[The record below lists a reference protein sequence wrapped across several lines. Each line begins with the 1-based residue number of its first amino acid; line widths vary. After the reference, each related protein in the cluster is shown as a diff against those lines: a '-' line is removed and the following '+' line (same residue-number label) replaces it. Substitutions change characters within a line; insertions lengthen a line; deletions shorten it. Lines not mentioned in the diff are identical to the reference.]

1 VRPAARSPLIALA
14 AAWLALAGC
23 TASEDPSPQQRPP
36 SPTQARSSPVT
47 RAGGRIVVGLPGEP
61 PTLDPYSPVASELT
75 WEVVRPVYPSLFRF
89 LPDGKVEESLATSME
104 SNGTSAEVT
113 LRKAFW
119 SDGRRITARDVV
131 RSVRRARVPSGLA
144 RIDSARARGRRVV
157 VLSGRVQ
164 NWERALATVAFVLP
178 AGKARRSVAGGP
190 LRIQST
196 TPGLEV
202 IYRPNQRWW
211 GSVGV
216 SEVVIRYTRGV
227 EMLLALLERERLDVA
242 AIPSSVNL
250 EERLDQLGLEHGA
263 SLGWDSIYL
272 DIGGAGFSDAEAAS
286 LLASVDRNV
295 IEEGLIR
302 DAGRT
307 TNSLNPAPGPASPKE
322 LSTGSTAPLPSGTIQ
337 LATTLGDELLEIMQR
352 IIQAQVERGDLEVE
366 LVSVEPSDFYGD
378 WMIDDPADLALRR
391 ASGAPGEVHH
401 PARRESLPLFHVER
415 VGAWLPGIV
424 GLRPN
429 PTFDGMLWNV
439 EEWRAA
445 S

>member
-1 VRPAARSPLIALA
+1 VRPARSPLIALA

-23 TASEDPSPQQRPP
+23 TASEEPPPQQRRP
-36 SPTQARSSPVT
+36 SAAPTRSPVT
-47 RAGGRIVVGLPGEP
+47 RGGGRIVVGLPGEP

-89 LPDGKVEESLATSME
+89 LPDGKAEESLATSME
-104 SNGTSAEVT
+104 TSGTSAEVT
-113 LRKAFW
+113 IREAFW
-119 SDGRRITARDVV
+119 SDGRPITARDVV
-131 RSVRRARVPSGLA
+131 RSVRRARVPSGFA

-157 VLSGRVQ
+157 VLSGRVR

-190 LRIQST
+190 LRIEST

-202 IYRPNQRWW
+202 VYRPNPRWW

-216 SEVVIRYTRGV
+216 SEVVVRYTRGV
-227 EMLLALLERERLDVA
+227 EMLLALLERKRLDVA

-250 EERLDQLGLEHGA
+250 EERLDEIGIEHRA

-272 DIGGAGFSDAEAAS
+272 DFGGAGFSDAEAAS
-286 LLASVDRNV
+286 LLASIDRDV

-307 TNSLNPAPGPASPKE
+307 TNSIDPSPGPPSPKGF
-322 LSTGSTAPLPSGTIQ
+322 SSGPGAPLPSGTIQ
-337 LATTLGDELLEIMQR
+337 LATALGDELLELMQR
-352 IIQAQVERGDLEVE
+352 IIQAQVERDDLEVE

-415 VGAWLPGIV
+415 VGAWLPGIA

-429 PTFDGMLWNV
+429 PTFDGLMWNV